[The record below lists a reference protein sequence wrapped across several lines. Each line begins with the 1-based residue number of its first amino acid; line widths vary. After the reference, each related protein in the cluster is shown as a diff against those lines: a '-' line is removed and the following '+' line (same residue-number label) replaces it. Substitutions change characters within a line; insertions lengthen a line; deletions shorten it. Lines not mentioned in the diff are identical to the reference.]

1 VSGLRGRALL
11 GAALGI
17 AGVTVLSRAVGFARV
32 GVLSRTLGTSCVG
45 SVYSAVNSLP
55 NVVFE
60 VAAGG
65 ALATL
70 VVPLLAPA
78 VDRGDRDTAGR
89 TASALLSWAV
99 LVLAPLAVLGA
110 LLARP
115 VVRLLVGAH
124 PACPDAAEVGSR
136 LLVVFMPQV
145 VLYGVGIVL
154 AGVLQAHRRFLGP
167 AVAPLL
173 SSLVVITAYLL
184 YAAQGRTTDLRA
196 LSTRQELTLSL
207 GTTLGVAALS
217 LCLLVPLRRT
227 GLPLRPTLAFP
238 PGVAARARGLAG
250 AGLLGLAAQQ
260 LALLVALRLALG
272 GSGGDAVVLAVATA
286 VFLLPW
292 SVLAVP
298 VATSVFPLL
307 AARAEDG
314 DEAAFATVAGRALRA
329 VLVLMLGSAAL
340 LAVVAGPAARV
351 LVLGAP
357 GVDSTAALAGA
368 IRAFAPGLV
377 GYGLLAQLGRALY
390 ARGDGRTPAAATV
403 AGWAVAAVLDVVLVA
418 ALPSVGRVTALGL
431 GNTLGMTLAG
441 VLLLRGLARSAGPAA
456 LAGAGRA
463 AGAGLAGA
471 AVAVAVGLLLP
482 VPRAQGAVGS
492 LVTGGVLAVVAAA
505 AYVAAVRLLDPAGV
519 RELVRRG

>member
-1 VSGLRGRALL
+1 MSGPRGRALL

-32 GVLSRTLGTSCVG
+32 GVLSRTLGMSCVG
-45 SVYSAVNSLP
+45 SVYSAVNALP

-78 VDRGDRDTAGR
+78 VDRGDRATAGR
-89 TASALLSWAV
+89 TASALLTWVV
-99 LVLAPLAVLGA
+99 LVLTPLAVLGA

-124 PACPDAAEVGSR
+124 PSCAGAVGTGSR

-173 SSLVVITAYLL
+173 SSLVVIAAYLL
-184 YAAQGRTTDLRA
+184 YAAQGRTPDLRA
-196 LSTRQELTLSL
+196 LSTAQELTLSV

-217 LCLLVPLRRT
+217 LSLLVPLRRT
-227 GLPLRPTLAFP
+227 RLVLRPTLAFP

-272 GSGGDAVVLAVATA
+272 GRGGDAVVLAVATA

-298 VATSVFPLL
+298 VATSVFALL

-314 DEAAFATVAGRALRA
+314 DEAAFATVVSRALRA
-329 VLVLMLGSAAL
+329 VVVLMLGSAAL

-357 GVDSTAALAGA
+357 GVDSTGALAA
-368 IRAFAPGLV
+368 AVTAFAPGLV
-377 GYGLLAQLGRALY
+377 GQGLLALLGRALY
-390 ARGDGRTPAAATV
+390 ARGDGRTPATATV
-403 AGWAVAAVLDVVLVA
+403 AGWAAVAGLDVALVA
-418 ALPSVGRVTALGL
+418 ALPSLGRVTALGL

-441 VLLLRGLARSAGPAA
+441 ALLLRGLVASAGPAA
-456 LAGAGRA
+456 LAGCGRA
-463 AGAGLAGA
+463 AAAGLAGA
-471 AVAVAVGLLLP
+471 GAAVALGLLLP
-482 VPRAQGAVGS
+482 VPRADGVAGS
-492 LVTGGVLAVVAAA
+492 LVTAALLAAVAAV
-505 AYVAAVRLLDPAGV
+505 AYAGVVRLLDPVGV